1 MSAQPENH
9 QMEGVQDPTTKSKGK
24 GRAQEGDAMEE
35 SNDDDSS
42 DESGAE
48 DQAGEGTQYS
58 YEHVQPPTDIAKV
71 EEPDED
77 NMEEIETDNILTS
90 RTRGKNIDFAKA
102 NQELGDD
109 DEEDDDEDFVDPDD
123 EMKD

>member
-1 MSAQPENH
+1 MKVH
-9 QMEGVQDPTTKSKGK
+9 ILVLLVC
-24 GRAQEGDAMEE
+24 
-35 SNDDDSS
+35 
-42 DESGAE
+42 
-48 DQAGEGTQYS
+48 GTNL
-58 YEHVQPPTDIAKV
+58 TIWIV

-77 NMEEIETDNILTS
+77 NMEEIDTANVIGS

-102 NQELGDD
+102 NQELGDE